1 MEGPHVIEAPIVA
14 PKPWRHLPRS
24 CRPSHWPI
32 PDVAGHTH
40 GFIHGFAHPISGI
53 DHILAMVAVGIFAAN
68 LGGRALWA
76 VPLTFMGFMVVGG
89 ALGIFGVS
97 LPFVE
102 VGIALSIVVLGIA
115 VAVKWDWPVTL
126 AMAMVGLFAVF
137 HGHAHGTEMPLDASG
152 AAYAAGFVAA
162 TCLLH
167 LAGIGIG
174 LGIGKTGEL
183 YSHRVTQASGVAVA
197 LAGIA
202 VLTGIV

>member
-1 MEGPHVIEAPIVA
+1 MSSKH
-14 PKPWRHLPRS
+14 RS
-24 CRPSHWPI
+24 LRLSLAALAALSPTLAFAHIGVGS
-32 PDVAGHTH
+32 TH
-40 GFIHGFAHPISGI
+40 GFVHGFSHPIGGI

-76 VPLTFMGFMVVGG
+76 VPLTFMGFMLAGG
-89 ALGIFGVS
+89 ALGMFGVS

-115 VAVKWDWPVTL
+115 VAVKWDWPVTA

-137 HGHAHGTEMPLDASG
+137 HGHAHGTEMPMDASG

-162 TCLLH
+162 TGLLH
-167 LAGIGIG
+167 LVGIG
-174 LGIGKTGEL
+174 LGLAVGKTSQLTSERL
-183 YSHRVTQASGVAVA
+183 VQAGGVAVA
-197 LAGIA
+197 IAGVG

>member
-1 MEGPHVIEAPIVA
+1 MPSNHRSLRLGLTALAALAPTLA
-14 PKPWRHLPRS
+14 FAHPG
-24 CRPSHWPI
+24 
-32 PDVAGHTH
+32 VAGHTH
-40 GFIHGFAHPISGI
+40 GFVHGFAHPIGGI

-76 VPLTFMGFMVVGG
+76 VPLTFMSFMVVGG
-89 ALGIFGVS
+89 ALGMLGVS
-97 LPFVE
+97 VPFVE

-115 VAVKWDWPVTL
+115 VAVKWNWPLTA

-152 AAYAAGFVAA
+152 ASYALGFVAA
-162 TCLLH
+162 TGLLH

-174 LGIGKTGEL
+174 LAIGKTGQL
-183 YSHRVTQASGVAVA
+183 TSHRVTQAGGVAVA
-197 LAGIA
+197 LAGVA